1 MVIVLGLPGTGKSY
15 FAARLAEQINA
26 VCVNSDRLRKE
37 LIPVRTYSDKEK
49 EMVYRKMLE
58 KTRTAINVNTNVV
71 LDATFYKSA
80 IRNRLLEEIR
90 NNAEI
95 FFIEIT
101 AREDLIRRRL
111 QKERP
116 YSDADFKIYKIIR
129 QEWEPLNTSHL
140 ILNSTDD
147 NINDMLQKAMDHLQK
162 KK

>member
-1 MVIVLGLPGTGKSY
+1 MGLPGTGKSY

-58 KTRTAINVNTNVV
+58 KTRTAINENTNVV

-116 YSDADFKIYKIIR
+116 FMKS
-129 QEWEPLNTSHL
+129 LS
-140 ILNSTDD
+140 
-147 NINDMLQKAMDHLQK
+147 
-162 KK
+162 